1 MQICVNSKFL
11 NFLISNNIYKNI
23 YYSFINELLIKIWSA
38 KSNQAA
44 IVANQVTLIEQQQI

>member
-44 IVANQVTLIEQQQI
+44 IVANQVALIEQQQI